1 MLDFICDHKHNMCV
15 KEHIYQVLASHRR
28 KLGIS
33 QHELALRAGLRRE
46 KLNRLESKGENI
58 GFDELCRLL
67 DAAGLELD
75 IREKDSPEPQPFSG
89 EHQAASA
96 DSARRLAPQDFHKV
110 SFIDGSKAKILDW
123 GKLPR

>member
-1 MLDFICDHKHNMCV
+1 M

-46 KLNRLESKGENI
+46 KLNRLERKGETI

-67 DAAGLELD
+67 DAAGLELA
-75 IREKDSPEPQPFSG
+75 IREQDSSEPQPYSG
-89 EHQAASA
+89 EHQTASA
-96 DSARRLAPQDFHKV
+96 DSVRRLEPQDIHNI
-110 SFIDGSKAKILDW
+110 SCIARSRAKIFDL
-123 GKLPR
+123 RTS